1 MQPSDELARS
11 LPTFKEWVPLTA
23 RVVILFVFAII
34 FQCSGGIY
42 LASVSQM
49 IGATTLMH
57 EDIMM
62 AGYASFVGMAM
73 VFPVLFPLKF
83 RFTNRTIFITVS
95 IGFAACNI
103 ISMNTHSQVV
113 LTGVCFISGVLRM
126 WGTFEC
132 FSTLL
137 LRITPS
143 RTFALFFCVIYSVI
157 LGSVQLSGIITVY
170 LSYFYTWQYMHY
182 FIIGLLLIVGLLSCL
197 LLRPFRVQE
206 ALPLKGID
214 WLGGILWSV
223 ILLLLIFVFNYGEY
237 YDWLDSFN
245 IRAALIAA
253 LVLGVAHYFRMKRLR
268 NPYID
273 MKIIHYPHLFTVLFL
288 FTAMFVFLA
297 TPTVLQNVYTGAI
310 LHFDSLHTISLNWA
324 VLAGLLLGS
333 MFTWLTLVRLHWKFK
348 TMIFIGLALLVANQV
363 IFYFLI
369 SPDTS
374 KEMLYLPLICRG
386 AGNMIL
392 YIVLTFYCSQVI
404 PFSQMFQALAILGFI
419 RNGIGTPMATALVS
433 RMLTVTHKANYL
445 SLSSEL
451 DAQNQL
457 VDHLSFNAIYGELQR
472 QSLLVSIKE
481 IFGYVAIFGILL
493 LLAFLLT
500 KYPPINKYVRM
511 PVFSLPRRLREI
523 KLFRR
528 PKYTVEELLK

>member
-1 MQPSDELARS
+1 
-11 LPTFKEWVPLTA
+11 
-23 RVVILFVFAII
+23 
-34 FQCSGGIY
+34 
-42 LASVSQM
+42 
-49 IGATTLMH
+49 
-57 EDIMM
+57 
-62 AGYASFVGMAM
+62 
-73 VFPVLFPLKF
+73 
-83 RFTNRTIFITVS
+83 
-95 IGFAACNI
+95 
-103 ISMNTHSQVV
+103 MNTHNQFI
-113 LTGVCFISGVLRM
+113 LTGTCFIAGVLRM

-157 LGSVQLSGIITVY
+157 LGCVQLSGIITVY
-170 LSYFYTWQYMHY
+170 LTDLYSWQYMHY
-182 FIIGLLLIVGLLSCL
+182 FIVGLLLIVALISCL

-223 ILLLLIFVFNYGEY
+223 ILLLLIFVFNYGEH
-237 YDWLDSFN
+237 YDWLDSPHIQLALF
-245 IRAALIAA
+245 AAL
-253 LVLGVAHYFRMKRLR
+253 LLGIIHFFRIRQLR
-268 NPYID
+268 NPYIN
-273 MKIIHYPHLFTVLFL
+273 MKIVRYPHVFTVLFL
-288 FTAMFVFLA
+288 FTAMFFFLS
-297 TPTVLQNVYTGAI
+297 TPTVLQNAYTAAI

-333 MFTWLTLVRLHWKFK
+333 LFTWLTLVRLHWKYK
-348 TMIFIGLALLVANQV
+348 TIVFIGLALLVANQV
-363 IFYFLI
+363 LFYFLI

-374 KEMLYLPLICRG
+374 KEMLYLPLVFRG

-404 PFSQMFQALAILGFI
+404 PFNNMFQALAILGFI
-419 RNGIGTPMATALVS
+419 RNGIGTPMATALIG
-433 RMLTVTHKANYL
+433 RLFTTLQKANYL

-451 DAQNQL
+451 DAQNP
-457 VDHLSFNAIYGELQR
+457 VVNNLSFNTIYGEVQR
-472 QSLLVSIKE
+472 QALMVSIKE
-481 IFGYVAIFGILL
+481 VFGYVVIFGILL

-511 PVFSLPRRLREI
+511 PVFSLPRRLWEI

-528 PKYTVEELLK
+528 PIYTVKELLENGRKS